1 MTYTSTHSL
10 QGVREGTMDGI
21 FISQTLG
28 TGLKG
33 MCKNLAGSDWLLVL
47 AHHCRLL
54 AELVLNI
61 ADRRICYEMA
71 GFNNLFFSKKCHFID
86 KNFTVIFM

>member
-21 FISQTLG
+21 FNSYESQTLG

-33 MCKNLAGSDWLLVL
+33 MCENLAGSD
-47 AHHCRLL
+47 
-54 AELVLNI
+54 
-61 ADRRICYEMA
+61 
-71 GFNNLFFSKKCHFID
+71 
-86 KNFTVIFM
+86 